1 MYLSDLY
8 TTFVNL
14 ARIPSINV
22 PAGRTSADNMPIGM
36 QFAGA
41 MFAESKILRLA
52 QNWENDHPQIGVP
65 VKM

>member
-41 MFAESKILRLA
+41 MFSEAKIMRLA
-52 QNWENDHPQIGVP
+52 QTWENDHNRIGIP
-65 VKM
+65 VEN